1 MLPASV
7 KRDKRRKQGAMADQ
21 NFSLIVADEL
31 NLLRYNAAIIEAQE
45 VSRP

>member
-7 KRDKRRKQGAMADQ
+7 KRDKRRKQDAMADK

-31 NLLRYNAAIIEAQE
+31 NLFSYNGVITKVQE
-45 VSRP
+45 VSQP